1 MSSDESHEI
10 RRRGDTVQLMVDGR
24 VGSSA
29 EVHDRG
35 GNRTIVHTETA
46 DGFEGRGLAGEL
58 VTAMLDRIRAEGLGL
73 VPVCP
78 YVQSYLKKH
87 PDYLDLVPAARREE
101 FGLPGAGEPD
111 AGP

>member
-1 MSSDESHEI
+1 MPPDASHEI
-10 RRRGDTVQLMVDGR
+10 RRRGDTVELLVDGR

-35 GNRTIVHTETA
+35 HDRAIVHTETA

-58 VTAMLDRIRAEGLGL
+58 VTAMLGQIRTEGLGL

-87 PDYLDLVPAARREE
+87 PEYADLVPAGRREE
-101 FGLPGAGEPD
+101 FGLPHSA
-111 AGP
+111 